1 MPESVN
7 FNRLVDDIV
16 TQDGLT
22 AIRPVIEK
30 ELLHYDILFCLA
42 QAGLLKTLIFQ
53 GGTSLRLCY
62 NANRFSEDLDFA
74 GGRDFCSADLSK
86 IKTCIESYLSK
97 RYSLEV
103 VVREPSE
110 LRKEPDY
117 ADVKIDKWQIS
128 VTTAPE
134 RWDLPKQ
141 RIKIEIANIPAY
153 TRNPLTLSRNYDIL
167 PDGYSETVV
176 QVETLPEIMADKLVS
191 FPAATRHIR
200 YRDMWDLVWLHQQG
214 AAPDIE
220 LIRSKLSDYQ
230 LLTTFTELLQARID
244 SIEPIIATGK
254 FQAEMKRFIPAP
266 VYNRTIGQPDFMVYL
281 GNTLKD
287 LLSDVRHNLQGKKTG
302 HTPFRM

>member
-1 MPESVN
+1 MPEFIN
-7 FNRLVDDIV
+7 FNSLVDDIV
-16 TQDGLT
+16 TQDGLS

-42 QAGLLKTLIFQ
+42 QSGLLKNLIFQ

-86 IKTCIESYLSK
+86 IKSCIESYLGK
-97 RYSLEV
+97 RYGLEV
-103 VVREPSE
+103 TVKEPAE
-110 LRKEPDY
+110 LRKGPDY

-134 RWDLPKQ
+134 RRDLPKQ
-141 RIKIEIANIPAY
+141 RIKVEIANIPAY
-153 TRNPLTLSRNYDIL
+153 TRNLRALSRNYDVL

-176 QVETLPEIMADKLVS
+176 QVENLTEIMADKLVS
-191 FPAATRHIR
+191 FPATTRYIR

-214 AAPDIE
+214 AEPDIE
-220 LIRSKLSDYQ
+220 LISAKLADYQ
-230 LLTTFTELLQARID
+230 LQTTFSELLQSRID

-254 FQAEMKRFIPAP
+254 FQTEMKRFIPAP
-266 VYNRTIGQPDFMVYL
+266 VYNRTLGQPDFMVYL
-281 GNTLKD
+281 SNTLKD
-287 LLSDVRHNLQGKKTG
+287 MLSAVQNMLDGKKPG
-302 HTPFRM
+302 NIPFRM